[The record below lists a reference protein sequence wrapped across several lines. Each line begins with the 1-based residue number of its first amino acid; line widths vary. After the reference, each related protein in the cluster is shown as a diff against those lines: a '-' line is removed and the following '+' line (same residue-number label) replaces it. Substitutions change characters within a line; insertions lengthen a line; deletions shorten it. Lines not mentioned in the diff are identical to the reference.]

1 MRMRRALPA
10 LLFLFVAF
18 VASAHPHMWIDGV
31 LDLTL
36 DERGVS
42 AVTVSWLFDEFN
54 SADLIFTF
62 DENLDGRLSRAEQAV
77 VRERAFEHLISAGYF
92 VVAFA
97 GTDRLPVP
105 EADSFSAS
113 IEDGQLRYE
122 FSLPLRIRWD
132 QMDNLVL
139 ALFDSSY
146 YIDFLSEARSE
157 SYRHGRRALTM
168 TPETLRLQSEGWGVI
183 RVPALQVALR

>member
-1 MRMRRALPA
+1 MRLRRLLPA
-10 LLFLFVAF
+10 LLLLL
-18 VASAHPHMWIDGV
+18 VASVAAAHPHMWIDGV

-36 DERGVS
+36 DEAGVS

-77 VRERAFEHLISAGYF
+77 VRERAFSHLSSAGYF
-92 VVAFA
+92 IVAFA
-97 GTDRLPVP
+97 GTERLPVP
-105 EADSFSAS
+105 EAEAFSAN
-113 IEDGQLRYE
+113 IEDGKLRYE
-122 FSLPLRIRWD
+122 FRVSMRIRWE
-132 QMDNLVL
+132 QMQNLVL

-146 YIDFLSEARSE
+146 YIDFLPEARSD
-157 SYRHGRRALTM
+157 SYRFGRRALSM